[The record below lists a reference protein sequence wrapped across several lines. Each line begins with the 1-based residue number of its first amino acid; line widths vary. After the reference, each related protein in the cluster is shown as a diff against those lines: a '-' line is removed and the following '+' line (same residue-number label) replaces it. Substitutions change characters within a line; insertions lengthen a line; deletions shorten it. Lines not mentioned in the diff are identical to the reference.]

1 MPDDTP
7 LLELSSISVRRGR
20 VNVLNS
26 INLKVSSGDVVL
38 LVGENGSGK
47 STLIEAAAGILP
59 LSTGEVKHSDQLV
72 RDSEGRRSKPQPF
85 GLALQ
90 SGGFSQ
96 DELVEER
103 IATAVAVSGY
113 EAESDWISAR
123 LDEWAL
129 RHRAKDRIA
138 WLSEGMNRRV
148 GVLAG
153 IVPALASSEG
163 KLILL
168 DEPSEGLDETSV
180 NTLRKQIASLAV
192 AGHAI
197 VIATHDDDLSSL
209 ATRRL
214 TVGKA
219 TISEE
224 EIGETS
230 QTSNRPDCGTLEKS
244 SENFL
249 NSPPFKWAN
258 NLEKRTKTSTITRSA
273 AGLIALAVIG
283 GMLSQITAPSNQA
296 WVALLAL
303 TPPLISALVRPG
315 ILAHLSDSRAQDWW
329 NAHLGSNLQ
338 MGRNL
343 PPLTLIPFL
352 LTLFSAYF
360 VIGNIDLQ
368 IVLIAIAM
376 AILGAGSVR
385 VHALESTFPRQGATM
400 VVLLQ
405 LIFIWPFLLLV
416 DLLSMDA
423 STFATRD
430 AEIQLLTAL
439 VIPFAIWL
447 VLPIIAPE

>member
-1 MPDDTP
+1 MPDDVP

-26 INLKVSSGDVVL
+26 IDLKISSGEVVL
-38 LVGENGSGK
+38 LIGENGSGK
-47 STLIEAAAGILP
+47 STLIEAAAGLLP
-59 LSTGEVKHSDQLV
+59 LSTGEVRHSGQLV
-72 RDSEGRRSKPQPF
+72 RDCEGRRSRPKPF

-96 DELVEER
+96 DEFVDER
-103 IATAVAVSGY
+103 IATAVAVAGY
-113 EAESDWISAR
+113 EAESDWIIAQ
-123 LDEWAL
+123 LDEWSL

-138 WLSEGMNRRV
+138 WLSGGMKRRV

-153 IVPALASSEG
+153 IVPALASNEE

-168 DEPSEGLDETSV
+168 DEPSEGLDEISI
-180 NTLRKQIASLAV
+180 NTLQKQIASLAA

-197 VIATHDDDLSSL
+197 VIATHDENLSSL
-209 ATRRL
+209 ATRQL
-214 TVGKA
+214 TVDKA
-219 TISEE
+219 TISEK
-224 EIGETS
+224 EIAGPS
-230 QTSNRPDCGTLEKS
+230 QTSKPPDCGTLEKS
-244 SENFL
+244 SENLL
-249 NSPPFKWAN
+249 NNPSFKWAN
-258 NLEKRTKTSTITRSA
+258 NLEKRTKNSTITRSV
-273 AGLIALAVIG
+273 AGLIALVVIT
-283 GMLSQITAPSNQA
+283 GMLAQITAPSNQA

-315 ILAHLSDSRAQDWW
+315 VLVHLSDSRAQDWW
-329 NAHLGSNLQ
+329 NAHLGNNLQ
-338 MGRNL
+338 MSRNL

-352 LTLFSAYF
+352 LTLLSAYF

-368 IVLIAIAM
+368 IGLIAVAM
-376 AILGAGSVR
+376 AILGGGSAR

-400 VVLLQ
+400 IILLQ

-447 VLPIIAPE
+447 ILPMIAPE

>member
-26 INLKVSSGDVVL
+26 IDLEVSSGDVVL

-47 STLIEAAAGILP
+47 STLLEAAAGLLP
-59 LSTGEVKHSDQLV
+59 LSTGEVQHSGQLV
-72 RDSEGRRSKPQPF
+72 RDSEGRRSKPKPF

-103 IATAVAVSGY
+103 IATAVAVAGY
-113 EAESDWISAR
+113 EADSDWISAR

-138 WLSEGMNRRV
+138 WLSDGMKRRV

-153 IVPALASSEG
+153 IVPALASSEE
-163 KLILL
+163 KLVLL

-180 NTLRKQIASLAV
+180 NTLQKQIASLAA

-197 VIATHDDDLSSL
+197 VIATHDDNLSSL
-209 ATRRL
+209 ATRQL
-214 TVGKA
+214 TLGKA

-224 EIGETS
+224 EIGESSLTS
-230 QTSNRPDCGTLEKS
+230 KPPECDTLERS
-244 SENFL
+244 SENYL
-249 NSPPFKWAN
+249 NSPSFKWAN

-283 GMLSQITAPSNQA
+283 GMLSQIAAPSNQS
-296 WVALLAL
+296 WVALLVL

-315 ILAHLSDSRAQDWW
+315 ILVHLSDSRAQEWW
-329 NAHLGSNLQ
+329 NAHLGNNLQ

-352 LTLFSAYF
+352 LTLFSAYL
-360 VIGNIDLQ
+360 VIGDVNFQ
-368 IVLIAIAM
+368 IILIAVTM
-376 AILGAGSVR
+376 AILGGGSAR

-400 VVLLQ
+400 VILLQ

-423 STFATRD
+423 STFATKD

-447 VLPIIAPE
+447 VLPMIAPE